1 MRMDQKP
8 NDEQNMGSEETMLI
22 EEKLGL
28 PITALLLNIIP
39 YLLFLGQPNVFIL
52 LLIGIFPIIGV
63 VVGIV
68 ALCFGKKRIG
78 KLGQVFSIIAIA
90 WPIVFI
96 ITMVLLD
103 NVGALTFNM

>member
-1 MRMDQKP
+1 MEQNP
-8 NDEQNMGSEETMLI
+8 NDIQNTSSDDTILI

-52 LLIGIFPIIGV
+52 FLIGIFPVSGV

-78 KLGQVFSIIAIA
+78 TLGQVISTIAIA

-96 ITMVLLD
+96 ITMILLD